1 MSLDEFKIEVP
12 ALSVPEYIL
21 INVSDPTNGSF
32 ATLKANAE
40 KFSFSS
46 NFIVTF
52 SSDPTLV
59 PSIDF
64 KSLGLGR

>member
-1 MSLDEFKIEVP
+1 MRDALVSSRSLTEELGCNKTAFRR
-12 ALSVPEYIL
+12 SRYR
-21 INVSDPTNGSF
+21 
-32 ATLKANAE
+32 KAKAE

-52 SSDPTLV
+52 SSEPTFV

-64 KSLGLGR
+64 RSLGLGK